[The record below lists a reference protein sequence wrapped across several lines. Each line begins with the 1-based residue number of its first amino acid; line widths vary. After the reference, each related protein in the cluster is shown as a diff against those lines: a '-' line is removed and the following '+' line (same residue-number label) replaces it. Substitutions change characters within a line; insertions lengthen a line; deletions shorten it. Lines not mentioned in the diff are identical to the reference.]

1 MATTNL
7 NTRISLKYDSFANWT
22 ANNPVLLKGEVAI
35 VVIPAETGAMP
46 QEPAVLMKI
55 GDGVLPFN
63 ELPFASAKA
72 ADIYSWAKASTKPTY
87 SAEEITGLSDYISG
101 EIQDT
106 DTQYK
111 LEQDANDG
119 HVLKLFSKT
128 LGGDWTLVTTITT
141 VDTVYDDT
149 ALAGRVSAVET
160 LVGSTAVA
168 TQIAN
173 AIAALKLDETYDA
186 KGSAAAA
193 LADAKTY
200 ADGKDAAIAAAKKAG
215 DDAQASLNAYKT
227 SNDAAVAAVNTKIGT
242 VPEGKTVAQMIADAQ
257 DAATYDDTQVKAD
270 IAANKTAIDLLNGAS
285 TVAGS
290 VDYKIAQAV
299 AAIMENPDETMNSIN
314 ELVTWINGHAQ
325 DALELSNKV
334 EDNAAD
340 IAALEALVG
349 SEAVATQIT
358 NAIAAALKIDG
369 VDKYALATDLTAAI
383 GRIAALEAK
392 AHEHANKTVLDGITA
407 EKVGAWDAA
416 ESNAKSY
423 VDQELKDLGFV
434 EGDSMA
440 NFVKK
445 ADAPGY
451 ADILTKTSA
460 ATLYEAKGAAKA
472 AVEALD
478 KADAAVAK
486 QFVTAVSETNGLVE
500 VTRRALTAEDVPALE
515 IAKIT
520 GLQTAL
526 DAKANDADLAAI
538 AKTGNVN
545 DLVQTAGD
553 VLILNCGTS
562 STVI

>member
-334 EDNAAD
+334 EDNATD

-392 AHEHANKTVLDGITA
+392 AHEHDNKTVLDGITA
-407 EKVGAWDAA
+407 EKVSAWDAA

-478 KADAAVAK
+478 KTDAAVAK

>member
-35 VVIPAETGAMP
+35 VVVPAETGAVP

-87 SAEEITGLSDYISG
+87 SANEITGLSDYISG

-111 LEQDANDG
+111 LEQDASDG

-128 LGGDWTLVTTITT
+128 LGGDWTQVTTITT

-173 AIAALKLDETYDA
+173 AIAALKLAETYEA
-186 KGSAAAA
+186 KGAAATA

-215 DDAQASLNAYKT
+215 DDAQADLNAYKS
-227 SNDAAVAAVNTKIGT
+227 SNDAVVAAINTKIGT
-242 VPEGKTVAQMIADAQ
+242 VPAEKTVVQMIADAQ
-257 DAATYDDTQVKAD
+257 TAATYDDTQVKAD
-270 IAANKTAIDLLNGAS
+270 IAANKAAIDLLNDGS
-285 TVAGS
+285 SVTGS

-334 EDNAAD
+334 EANTND
-340 IAALEALVG
+340 IDALEALVG

-383 GRIAALEAK
+383 ARIAALEAK

-407 EKVGAWDAA
+407 EKVSAWDAA
-416 ESNAKSY
+416 EGNAKSY
-423 VDQELKDLGFV
+423 VDKELKDLGFT

-440 NFVKK
+440 DFVKK
-445 ADAPGY
+445 TDAPGY

-460 ATLYEAKGAAKA
+460 ATLYETKGSAKA

-478 KADAAVAK
+478 KTDAAVAK
-486 QFVTAVSETNGLVE
+486 QFVTAVSETDGLVE
-500 VTRRALTAEDVPALE
+500 VTRRALTADDVPALE

-545 DLVQTAGD
+545 NLVQTAGD